1 MKKLIN
7 RLLKNESVT
16 IQEDRK
22 AKRITERKG
31 LFTRTVL
38 ITYK

>member
-1 MKKLIN
+1 MKKLLN
-7 RLLKNESVT
+7 RLFKNESVT
-16 IQEDRK
+16 IQEDHK

-31 LFTRTVL
+31 LFNKVVL